1 MTKRTVEDA
10 IDSYK
15 RSYDTLKLDNT
26 MKEAAEEFRKA
37 GKVVKL
43 DDTMKEAI
51 KGGNFFQ
58 RQASI
63 EFMILVNAQKILSD
77 PKRFKEALKEAV
89 TERDGLTQKITELQD
104 QISAAKSLSRQT
116 RVRK

>member
-15 RSYDTLKLDNT
+15 RSCDTLKLDNT
-26 MKEAAEEFRKA
+26 MKA
-37 GKVVKL
+37 
-43 DDTMKEAI
+43 AI
-51 KGGNFFQ
+51 KEGNFFQ

-104 QISAAKSLSRQT
+104 QISAAKSLKR
-116 RVRK
+116 